1 MNWGAAVASAT
12 AIRRKH
18 CSRGERPIK
27 FLGSMC
33 ELFVICSP
41 PAVAMLFDSISHLEC
56 PAAAEWC
63 QANCLRGTDL
73 NERSGGARSKHLTGT
88 RGCEQNL
95 RLFEIADVVVRL
107 DYVAS
112 LIENPNHGIV

>member
-1 MNWGAAVASAT
+1 
-12 AIRRKH
+12 
-18 CSRGERPIK
+18 
-27 FLGSMC
+27 
-33 ELFVICSP
+33 
-41 PAVAMLFDSISHLEC
+41 MLFDSISHLECPAEC

-63 QANCLRGTDL
+63 QANCLSGADL